1 MHPSHRDRSGGGIHQ
16 ASQETTTVAG
26 LPAEQPSSAKDR
38 TGFGTTLNR
47 ALCHDSVRDFL
58 VTGYSRV
65 QDFLVNGDDT
75 YTTKSW
81 YEGHVAQL
89 LDIVTL
95 LSEVSTKTS
104 LVESDVLA
112 PKL

>member
-1 MHPSHRDRSGGGIHQ
+1 M
-16 ASQETTTVAG
+16 
-26 LPAEQPSSAKDR
+26 
-38 TGFGTTLNR
+38 
-47 ALCHDSVRDFL
+47 
-58 VTGYSRV
+58 